1 MQFFI
6 LLVDG
11 FLVFFNYSFDG
22 FIRDVK
28 EFDESLSA
36 PQTFF
41 GLVVVDNGVTSS
53 DVVAIEGLLRVDLV
67 FLWTSG
73 CEAVIDDVEFFMFGM
88 TIFDDFDGFVVL
100 VDILIDILWLGV
112 DGFELSDCSELLIS
126 FGSFDWVFLFFDL
139 DLLI

>member
-1 MQFFI
+1 M
-6 LLVDG
+6 
-11 FLVFFNYSFDG
+11 
-22 FIRDVK
+22 
-28 EFDESLSA
+28 
-36 PQTFF
+36 
-41 GLVVVDNGVTSS
+41 VVDNGVTSS

-73 CEAVIDDVEFFMFGM
+73 CEAVIDDVEFFVFGM

-112 DGFELSDCSELLIS
+112 DGFELSDCSELFIS